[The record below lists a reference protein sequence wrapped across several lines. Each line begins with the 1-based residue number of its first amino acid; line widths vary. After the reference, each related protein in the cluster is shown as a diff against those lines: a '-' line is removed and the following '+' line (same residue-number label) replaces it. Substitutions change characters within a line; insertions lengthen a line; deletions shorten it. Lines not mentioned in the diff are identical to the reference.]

1 MQNVLNFKI
10 WQKTMSK
17 NRYGIFFF
25 LLIHLCY
32 LSAEQN
38 EYYKNPETSLPLVI
52 TRNADLKNF
61 TYTYYILN
69 RFNSPVYG
77 SEESPRPVTEIEV
90 REKFF
95 TSIEEYI
102 RPSRVE
108 MEWAYKQAGKEK
120 KGFVND
126 GIYELHLLET
136 NRRNK
141 TIANEYIY
149 RIIIDTKPPSITKND
164 CILTSGTL
172 YKNKQEYLALSL
184 KNRTVKAHVWEVLL
198 DDREYIYKEECPYGE
213 ERLFPPAVPLQYS
226 DYASLSL
233 GAHELTLIAQDCA
246 GNRKEVR
253 IPFRVENYPFHLS
266 IIGNDGVVLKA
277 DGTIK
282 PFYYAGIG
290 IQSKV
295 WKTAIYDA
303 DGVEH
308 FSGVFSSDEP
318 VYCRRF
324 EWNGTSKITQEK
336 VKDGTY
342 TVVLL
347 CKDDAGNELKQNELC
362 TVFYES
368 SARHSVSHA
377 RAEVLEQPALTCS
390 FSNGL
395 FNLKLNRK
403 DTVKTAVLKVIHEDK
418 QLYETDIEDTQNISW
433 DGYDSNGR
441 FRLSTGEEYNFV
453 LETIN
458 EQDEQEIFSSHFC
471 TPLIFKADGE
481 KNRKKVVVKPVYF
494 IGNDAGLLS
503 DNEYF
508 IQNAASLRKTAQAIL
523 KQLDKDDVL
532 ILAGNANYTT
542 YPNRSLMKKEK
553 QLLIE
558 LSRNRAEIVKK
569 AFVFFGIPERHIK
582 IEANGGEQLL
592 VAPDSKDNWKNR
604 RVEFFIEKAEQ

>member
-1 MQNVLNFKI
+1 
-10 WQKTMSK
+10 MSK
-17 NRYGIFFF
+17 KQYSIFFF
-25 LLIHLCY
+25 LLAFLCY
-32 LSAEQN
+32 LPAERN
-38 EYYKNPETSLPLVI
+38 EFYKNPETSSSLVI
-52 TRNADLKNF
+52 TRNADLEKF
-61 TYTYYILN
+61 AYTYFILN
-69 RFNSPVYG
+69 KYNIPVYG
-77 SEESPRPVTEIEV
+77 SEEAPRPAAEIEI

-95 TSIEEYI
+95 TTIEDYI
-102 RPSRVE
+102 RPDRVE
-108 MEWAYKQAGKEK
+108 MEWTYKRAGKEND
-120 KGFVND
+120 GFVSD
-126 GIYELHLLET
+126 GIYELHLHET
-136 NRRNK
+136 DRKNK
-141 TIANEYIY
+141 TITNEYIY

-164 CILTSGTL
+164 CILTPGTV
-172 YKNKQEYLALSL
+172 YKNKQGDLALSL
-184 KNRTVKAHVWEVLL
+184 KNRTEKAHVWEVLL

-213 ERLFPPAVPLQYS
+213 ERPFPPAVPLQYS

-266 IIGNDGVVLKA
+266 IIGNEGVTFKEDGSV
-277 DGTIK
+277 K
-282 PFYYAGIG
+282 PFYYAGTG
-290 IQSKV
+290 AQSKL
-295 WKTAIYDA
+295 WKTAIYDEE
-303 DGVEH
+303 GLEH

-347 CKDDAGNELKQNELC
+347 CKDDAGNELKQNERC
-362 TVFYES
+362 TVSYEGADTRSGFYGKAEMPE
-368 SARHSVSHA
+368 HS
-377 RAEVLEQPALTCS
+377 ALTCL
-390 FSNGL
+390 FSNGV

-403 DTVKTAVLKVIHEDK
+403 YTVKTAVLKVIHEDK
-418 QLYETDIEDTQNISW
+418 QLYETDIEDTQNIIW

-441 FRLSTGEEYNFV
+441 FRLSTGEEYDFV
-453 LETIN
+453 LETTN
-458 EQDEQEIFSSHFC
+458 EQDEQEIFSSHFR
-471 TPLIFKADGE
+471 TPLIFEDDGE
-481 KNRKKVVVKPVYF
+481 KNRKKVIAKPIYF
-494 IGNDAGLLS
+494 VGNDAGLLS
-503 DNEYF
+503 DNGYF
-508 IQNAASLRKTAQAIL
+508 IQNAANLRKIAQAIL

-569 AFVFFGIPERHIK
+569 AFIFFGIPESRIK

-592 VAPDSKDNWKNR
+592 VTPDSKDNWKNR
-604 RVEFFIEKAEQ
+604 RVEFFIERAEQ

>member
-10 WQKTMSK
+10 WQKTMNK

-136 NRRNK
+136 DRKNK
-141 TIANEYIY
+141 TITNEYIY

-164 CILTSGTL
+164 CILTSGTV
-172 YKNKQEYLALSL
+172 YKNKQGYLALSL
-184 KNRTVKAHVWEVLL
+184 KNRTEKAHSWEVLL
-198 DDREYIYKEECPYGE
+198 DDRKSIYKEECPYGE
-213 ERLFPPAVPLQYS
+213 EMPFPPAVPLQYS

-233 GAHELTLIAQDCA
+233 GKHELTLIAKDCA
-246 GNRKEVR
+246 GNTCEAR
-253 IPFRVENYPFHLS
+253 ILFKVEDYPFHLS
-266 IIGNDGVVLKA
+266 IIGNEGVTFKEDGSV
-277 DGTIK
+277 K
-282 PFYYAGIG
+282 PFYYAGTG
-290 IQSKV
+290 AQSKL
-295 WKTAIYDA
+295 WKTAIYDEE
-303 DGVEH
+303 GVEH

-347 CKDDAGNELKQNELC
+347 CKDDAGNELKQNERC
-362 TVFYES
+362 TVSYERADTRSGFYGKAEMPE
-368 SARHSVSHA
+368 HS
-377 RAEVLEQPALTCS
+377 ALTCS
-390 FSNGL
+390 FSNGV

-403 DTVKTAVLKVIHEDK
+403 YTVKTAVLKVRHEDK
-418 QLYETDIEDTQNISW
+418 QLCETDIEDTQNIIW

-453 LETIN
+453 LETTN
-458 EQDEQEIFSSHFC
+458 EQDEEEIFSSHFR
-471 TPLIFKADGE
+471 TPLIFEDDGE
-481 KNRKKVVVKPVYF
+481 KNRKKVIAKPIYF
-494 IGNDAGLLS
+494 VGNDAGLLS
-503 DNEYF
+503 DNGYF
-508 IQNAASLRKTAQAIL
+508 IQNAANLRKIAQAIL

-542 YPNRSLMKKEK
+542 YPNRSLMKKEEAV
-553 QLLIE
+553 LLE

-569 AFVFFGIPERHIK
+569 AFIFFDIPENRIK
-582 IEANGGEQLL
+582 IEANGGAQLL